1 MSTTEDGT
9 VQLAWKPE
17 VIDVDDAVGRS
28 RIEALRHDSNVE
40 LISRIAELRDELRT
54 VLPVPDP
61 AILAEPARWIYYP
74 WRRTAVEL
82 LGPTGFNRVRLDRNR
97 NKITSAEQAILRAL
111 HIGVVGQ
118 SVGAVIAQSL
128 VTEGLCGRL
137 VLADFD
143 IVELSNLNR
152 VPASV
157 FDIGLNKT
165 IATARRLAE
174 LDPYVRI
181 EIVPM
186 GLLIDRTEEFVRG
199 LDCIVE
205 ECDSLDV
212 KLAVRESAR
221 RARIPVVMATSDLG
235 QLDVERFD
243 LEPDYLPF
251 HGLLGSLT
259 ATELGGLTAREK
271 VPHILNIMEPER
283 LSARTAASMA
293 EVDHTLTTWPQLHE
307 DVSLSAST
315 VTAVVRRLGLGEPV
329 RSGRVRINVGDGL
342 DDLARPSP
350 GLVGSVGLGVVP
362 DEPVAVPT
370 DAIAATIWAAGRA
383 PSGGNAQPW
392 TFDRTPTGIAFCLSP
407 DRSVTIDLAFR
418 GSYLAIGA
426 ALYNAR
432 VAAAAHHIAG
442 TYAVI
447 PDPTAPHRIATLT
460 FGDATDREFA
470 EEWPFVID
478 RCTNRHPGTPTE
490 LDPSV
495 RSELT
500 DLVTG
505 EGASLNLLTGRTEIR
520 RCAELLAAADRLR
533 YLTPTLHREM
543 MSELRWPGHDDL
555 DTGIDVRTLE
565 LDAADLALLTVAR
578 RSEVMALLAR
588 WDGGVTL
595 GKPMY
600 DGVVSSSAV
609 AIVSTR
615 GGSPADYVR
624 AGMAVERMWV
634 RAQAHGLAVQPVSP
648 IFLYARGRADIA
660 TLVGTPYR
668 DELAQLAQQFR
679 SLSAVHVDE
688 ELALVLRL
696 SHAPRATVRS
706 RRLPLDRLTRA
717 HSGHATEPV
726 DDG

>member
-1 MSTTEDGT
+1 VSTTDDGT
-9 VQLAWKPE
+9 VQLSWKPE
-17 VIDVDDAVGRS
+17 IIDTDDAVGRS
-28 RIEALRHDSNVE
+28 RIETLRLDPSVE
-40 LISRIAELRDELRT
+40 LISRIDDLRAELRNL
-54 VLPVPDP
+54 LPAPDP
-61 AILAEPARWIYYP
+61 AILREPARWVYYP
-74 WRRTAVEL
+74 WRRAAVEL
-82 LGPTGFNRVRLDRNR
+82 LGPAGFSRVRLDRNR
-97 NKITSAEQAILRAL
+97 NKITSAEQATLRAL
-111 HIGVVGQ
+111 NIGVIGQ

-128 VTEGLCGRL
+128 VTEGLCGKL
-137 VLADFD
+137 IIADFD

-157 FDIGLNKT
+157 FDLGLNKT
-165 IATARRLAE
+165 VATARRLAE

-181 EIVPM
+181 DIVPT
-186 GLLIDRTEEFVRG
+186 GILIERTDEFVTG

-243 LEPDYLPF
+243 LDPDYLPF

-259 ATELGGLTAREK
+259 AAELGDLSAREK

-315 VTAVVRRLGLGEPV
+315 VTAVVRRLGLGEQV
-329 RSGRVRINVGDGL
+329 RSGRVRINVGNGL
-342 DDLARPSP
+342 DELTRPSP
-350 GLVGSVGLGVVP
+350 GLVGSVGPGVVS
-362 DEPVAVPT
+362 DEPVVPPADAV
-370 DAIAATIWAAGRA
+370 AATVWAAGRA

-392 TFDRTPTGIAFCLSP
+392 TFARTPAGIAFCLAP

-432 VAAAAHHIAG
+432 VAAAAHNVG
-442 TYAVI
+442 GSYALF
-447 PDPTAPHRIATLT
+447 PDARHVATLE
-460 FGDATDREFA
+460 FGNGSDREFA
-470 EEWPFVID
+470 EEWPLVID
-478 RCTNRHPGTPTE
+478 RCTNRHPGTPAD

-495 RSELT
+495 RAELV
-500 DLVTG
+500 DLVAG
-505 EGASLNLLTGRTEIR
+505 EGASLNLLTDRAAIQS
-520 RCAELLAAADRLR
+520 CAELLAAADRFR

-578 RSEVMALLAR
+578 RGEVMALLAQ
-588 WDGGVTL
+588 WDGGVAL

-600 DGVVSSSAV
+600 DSVVSSSAIAV
-609 AIVSTR
+609 VSTR

-634 RAQAHGLAVQPVSP
+634 RAQAHGLAIQPVSP
-648 IFLYARGRADIA
+648 IFLYARDRADIA

-706 RRLPLDRLTRA
+706 RRLPMAQLMRA
-717 HSGHATEPV
+717 HPESVAEPV

>member
-1 MSTTEDGT
+1 MITTDDGSPR
-9 VQLAWKPE
+9 LEWKPE
-17 VIDVDDAVGRS
+17 IIAVDGSVGAA
-28 RIEALRHDSNVE
+28 RIEALRRDPRVE
-40 LISRIAELRDELRT
+40 LISRIDDLRRELRSLVPT
-54 VLPVPDP
+54 PDP
-61 AILAEPARWIYYP
+61 ATLAESARWIYYP
-74 WRRTAVEL
+74 WRRAAVEL
-82 LGPTGFNRVRLDRNR
+82 LGPVGFNRVRLDRNR
-97 NKITSAEQAILRAL
+97 NKITAAEQAVLRAM

-128 VTEGLCGRL
+128 VTEGLCGKL

-143 IVELSNLNR
+143 IIELSNLNR

-157 FDIGLNKT
+157 LDIGLNKT

-174 LDPYVRI
+174 LDPYMHI
-181 EIVPM
+181 EIVPA
-186 GLLIDRTEEFVRG
+186 GLLIDRTDEFVNG

-243 LEPDYLPF
+243 LDPGYRPF

-259 ATELGGLTAREK
+259 AAELGDLTAREK

-307 DVSLSAST
+307 DVALSAST
-315 VTAVVRRLGLGEPV
+315 VAAVVRRLGLREPV
-329 RSGRVRINVGDGL
+329 RSGRVRIHVGDGL
-342 DDLARPSP
+342 DELARPSM
-350 GLVGSVGLGVVP
+350 GLAESVASAVVSDP
-362 DEPVAVPT
+362 PVTPLTEPV
-370 DAIAATIWAAGRA
+370 AATIWAATRA

-392 TFDRTPTGIAFCLSP
+392 QFVRTTAGLEFCLQP
-407 DRSVTIDLAFR
+407 GRSVTMDLAFR
-418 GSYLAIGA
+418 GSYVAIGA

-432 VAAAAHHIAG
+432 VAAAAHGVAG
-442 TYAVI
+442 SFTVFPKPAGRHHV
-447 PDPTAPHRIATLT
+447 ATLT
-460 FGDATDREFA
+460 FGDRSDRELA
-470 EEWPFVID
+470 DEWPSVVA
-478 RCTNRHPGTPTE
+478 RCTNRHLGTPAP
-490 LDPSV
+490 LSPSV
-495 RSELT
+495 QSELAGI
-500 DLVTG
+500 VAG
-505 EGASLNLLTGRTEIR
+505 EGGSLTLLTDSSTIR
-520 RCAELLAAADRLR
+520 QCAELLAAADRLR

-555 DTGIDVRTLE
+555 DSGIDVRTLE
-565 LDAADLALLTVAR
+565 LDATDLALLTVAR
-578 RSEVMALLAR
+578 RSEVMELLAR
-588 WDGGVTL
+588 WDGGVAL
-595 GKPMY
+595 GRPMY
-600 DGVVSSSAV
+600 DSVVSSSAIAV
-609 AIVSTR
+609 VSAR

-624 AGMAVERMWV
+624 AGMAVERLWI

-648 IFLYARGRADIA
+648 IFLYARDRADIA

-679 SLSAVHVDE
+679 SLSAVPVDE

-706 RRLPLDRLTRA
+706 RRLPISLVMRA
-717 HSGHATEPV
+717 DPEKVAEPV

>member
-1 MSTTEDGT
+1 MSTTDDGS
-9 VQLAWKPE
+9 LPLRWKPE
-17 VIDVDDAVGRS
+17 IITVDDSVGRV
-28 RIEALRHDSNVE
+28 RIQALRSDPTVE
-40 LISRIAELRDELRT
+40 MISSIDDLRDELRNL
-54 VLPVPDP
+54 LPAPDS
-61 AILAEPARWIYYP
+61 AMLREPPRWIYYP

-82 LGPTGFNRVRLDRNR
+82 LGPASFDRVRLDRNR
-97 NKITSAEQAILRAL
+97 NKITSAEQTALRAMR
-111 HIGVVGQ
+111 IGVVGQ

-128 VTEGLCGRL
+128 VTEGLCGKL

-143 IVELSNLNR
+143 VIELSNLNR
-152 VPASV
+152 IPATV
-157 FDIGLNKT
+157 LDIGLNKT

-181 EIVPM
+181 EIVPS
-186 GLLIDRTEEFVRG
+186 GLVIDRTDEFVSG

-212 KLAVRESAR
+212 KLAVRESAQ

-243 LEPDYLPF
+243 LDPDYQPF

-259 ATELGGLTAREK
+259 AAELGGLTAREK

-283 LSARTAASMA
+283 LSARSAASMA
-293 EVDHTLTTWPQLHE
+293 EVDHTVTTWPQLHE

-315 VTAVVRRLGLGEPV
+315 VTAVVRRLGLGQPV

-342 DDLARPSP
+342 DELARPSVGP
-350 GLVGSVGLGVVP
+350 VGSAGLMVVA
-362 DEPVAVPT
+362 DEPVKAPT
-370 DAIAATIWAAGRA
+370 EAIAATIWAASRA

-392 TFDRTPTGIAFCLSP
+392 TFAHTSAGMAFSLAP

-418 GSYLAIGA
+418 GSYVAIGA

-432 VAAAAHHIAG
+432 VAAAAHRIAG
-442 TYAVI
+442 PYALFPN
-447 PDPTAPHRIATLT
+447 PDMQHHIATLT
-460 FGDATDREFA
+460 FGDRTDRALA
-470 EEWPFVID
+470 EEWPFITD
-478 RCTNRHPGTPTE
+478 RCTNRHLGTPAV

-495 RSELT
+495 RSELA
-500 DLVTG
+500 DVVAG
-505 EGASLNLLTGRTEIR
+505 EGASLNLLTRSAAIR
-520 RCAELLAAADRLR
+520 QCAELLAAADRLR
-533 YLTPTLHREM
+533 FLTPTLHREM
-543 MSELRWPGHDDL
+543 MSELRWPGRDDL
-555 DTGIDVRTLE
+555 DSGIDVRTLE
-565 LDAADLALLTVAR
+565 LDAADLARLSVAR
-578 RSEVMALLAR
+578 RGEVMALLAE
-588 WDGGVTL
+588 WDGGAAL

-600 DGVVSSSAV
+600 DSVVSSSAIAV
-609 AIVSTR
+609 ISVR

-624 AGMAVERMWV
+624 AGMAVERLWL

-648 IFLYARGRADIA
+648 VFLYARDRADTA

-679 SLSAVHVDE
+679 SLSAVPVDE

-706 RRLPLDRLTRA
+706 RRLPMVRLMRA
-717 HSGHATEPV
+717 HPGPLAEPA